1 MWPLFCYGAGRLEG
15 KETERAHRLSHP
27 ESYFHRRS
35 RRECSAATRV
45 SSIWSRRFLNRYEP
59 DKRRRTVMKRFDN
72 RTVIITGGARGMG
85 ASHARGFVGE
95 GANVVIA
102 DVLEDEGRR
111 LAADLGD
118 QAIFSYLDVT
128 NDADWAATVV
138 EAENAFGPVSV
149 LVNNAG
155 IVRFGRIE
163 ETEPEVWR
171 KVIEINLTGAYLG
184 IRAVASSMRKAGGG
198 AIVNISSGAG
208 FTATFGLAAY
218 VSSKWAVRG
227 LTKTAALE
235 LGRDNI
241 RVNSI
246 HPGAIR
252 TPILADHAPDAAEMA
267 ATMAGAGVGLSA
279 IPRIAEPEE
288 ITRLVLFVASGDASF
303 STGSE
308 FIADGGLLLGPGP
321 QHQRAEATLA

>member
-1 MWPLFCYGAGRLEG
+1 M
-15 KETERAHRLSHP
+15 
-27 ESYFHRRS
+27 
-35 RRECSAATRV
+35 
-45 SSIWSRRFLNRYEP
+45 
-59 DKRRRTVMKRFDN
+59 MKRFDN
-72 RTVIITGGARGMG
+72 QTVIVTGAARGMG
-85 ASHARGFVGE
+85 ASHARGFVAE

-102 DVLEDEGRR
+102 DVLEQEGRT
-111 LAADLGD
+111 LADELGEH
-118 QAIFSYLDVT
+118 AIFSRLDVT
-128 NDADWAATVV
+128 SDRDWAATVAA
-138 EAENAFGPVSV
+138 AEKAFGPVSV

-155 IVRFGRIE
+155 IVRFGVIA
-163 ETEPEVWR
+163 ETEPATWR
-171 KVIEINLTGAYLG
+171 QVIEINLTGAYLG
-184 IRAVASSMRKAGGG
+184 IRAVVSSMRKAGGG

-218 VSSKWAVRG
+218 VSSKWGVRG

-252 TPILADHAPDAAEMA
+252 TPILADHAPDAAAMA

-308 FIADGGLLLGPGP
+308 FIADGGLLLGPVP
-321 QHQRAEATLA
+321 DSSPRA

>member
-1 MWPLFCYGAGRLEG
+1 MVARGVRSDGHEG
-15 KETERAHRLSHP
+15 KA
-27 ESYFHRRS
+27 
-35 RRECSAATRV
+35 
-45 SSIWSRRFLNRYEP
+45 I
-59 DKRRRTVMKRFDN
+59 MKRFDS
-72 RTVIITGGARGMG
+72 RTVIVTGGARGMG
-85 ASHARGFVGE
+85 ASHARGFVAE

-102 DVLEDEGRR
+102 DVLEREGRT
-111 LAADLGD
+111 LAGELGD
-118 QAIFSYLDVT
+118 QAIFSRLDVT
-128 NDADWAATVV
+128 SDTDWAATVAA
-138 EAENAFGPVSV
+138 AENAFGPVSV

-155 IVRFGRIE
+155 IVRFGQI
-163 ETEPEVWR
+163 TDTTLAIWR
-171 KVIEINLTGAYLG
+171 QVIEVNLTGAFLG

-235 LGRDNI
+235 LGHDNI

-252 TPILADHAPDAAEMA
+252 TPLLADHAPDAAAMA
-267 ATMAGAGVGLSA
+267 ATMEGAGVGLSA
-279 IPRIAEPEE
+279 IPRVAEPEE
-288 ITRLVLFVASGDASF
+288 ITRLVLFVASDDASF

-308 FIADGGLLLGPGP
+308 FIADGGLLLGPVP
-321 QHQRAEATLA
+321 ASRPRAEAAAMPIP

>member
-1 MWPLFCYGAGRLEG
+1 
-15 KETERAHRLSHP
+15 
-27 ESYFHRRS
+27 
-35 RRECSAATRV
+35 
-45 SSIWSRRFLNRYEP
+45 
-59 DKRRRTVMKRFDN
+59 
-72 RTVIITGGARGMG
+72 
-85 ASHARGFVGE
+85 
-95 GANVVIA
+95 VIA
-102 DVLEDEGRR
+102 DLLEQEGRT
-111 LAADLGD
+111 LADELGD
-118 QAIFSYLDVT
+118 HAIFSRLDVT
-128 NDADWAATVV
+128 SDEDWAATVAAA
-138 EAENAFGPVSV
+138 EAAFGPVSV

-155 IVRFGRIE
+155 IVRFGQIE
-163 ETEPEVWR
+163 ETAPAVWR
-171 KVIEINLTGAYLG
+171 QVLEINVTGAYLG
-184 IRAVASSMRKAGGG
+184 IRAVVASMRKAGGG

-252 TPILADHAPDAAEMA
+252 TPILAEHAPDAAAMA

-288 ITRLVLFVASGDASF
+288 ITRLVLFVASDDASF

-308 FIADGGLLLGPGP
+308 FIADGGLLLGPVP
-321 QHQRAEATLA
+321 QHERAEPAAA